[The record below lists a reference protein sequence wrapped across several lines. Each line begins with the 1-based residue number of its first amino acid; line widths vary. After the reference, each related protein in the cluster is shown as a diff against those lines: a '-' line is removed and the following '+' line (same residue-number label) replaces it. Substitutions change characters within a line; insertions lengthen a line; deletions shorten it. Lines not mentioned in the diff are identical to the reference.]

1 MKIYRETIV
10 AGRTILQAYRAS
22 TRIKTKKGEKRK
34 AKSNPTP
41 EAVKKINLRNAIR
54 NLTAILN
61 NNFENMDYHLTLTY
75 AGDEPSKEKAADDR
89 RKFLRNIKSYC
100 DRRGIEWKWV
110 AVTEYENHRI
120 HHHIVCSGIDPE
132 VIASRWKHGWVNF
145 KQLDDS
151 GNYYRL
157 AEYLIKETEKTF
169 RLPESVHRKRYS
181 QSGSI
186 VIPQIKREEVSER
199 MLHKELKPYDGYY
212 IDEDTVN
219 RYEHA
224 VLGVD
229 CLELIQVSLEPT
241 PRLSRWN
248 KGKCVKKQKRYK
260 EHWPVQLDFGIGGD
274 EQ

>member
-1 MKIYRETIV
+1 MKIIRETIV
-10 AGRTILQAYRAS
+10 AGRTIMQTYKAS
-22 TRIKTKKGEKRK
+22 TRIKSRKGETRK
-34 AKSNPTP
+34 ARTNPTP
-41 EAVKKINLRNAIR
+41 DAVKKVNLRNAVR

-61 NNFENMDYHLTLTY
+61 NNFELGDYHLTLTY
-75 AGDEPSKEKAADDR
+75 SSEPSRERAREDR

-120 HHHIVCSGIDPE
+120 HHHIVCSGLDPE
-132 VIASRWKHGWVNF
+132 VISSRWKHGWVNF
-145 KQLDDS
+145 KQLDES

-169 RLPESVHRKRYS
+169 RLPDSVNKKRYS
-181 QSGSI
+181 ASGSI
-186 VIPQIKREEVSER
+186 VIPQTRREEVSER
-199 MLHKELKPYDGYY
+199 VLDKELKPYKGYY

-229 CLELIQVSLEPT
+229 CLELIQVSLDST
-241 PRLSRWN
+241 PRLSRWK
-248 KGKCVKKQKRYK
+248 KGKPVKREKRYR
-260 EHWPVQLDFGIGGD
+260 EGWPVQLTFD
-274 EQ
+274 EVERL